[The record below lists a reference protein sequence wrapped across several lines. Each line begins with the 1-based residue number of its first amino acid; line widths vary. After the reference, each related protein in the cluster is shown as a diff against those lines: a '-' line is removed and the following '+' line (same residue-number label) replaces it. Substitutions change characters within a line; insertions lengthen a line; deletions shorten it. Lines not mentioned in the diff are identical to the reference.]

1 MGWGFGLAAETG
13 CTRIGS
19 PLKYEGNGNDN
30 EVEGQSTYSFI
41 VCNHLSRRQDSMTK
55 SFVHEISK
63 NNQ

>member
-1 MGWGFGLAAETG
+1 MGWSLGLAGETG

-30 EVEGQSTYSFI
+30 EVEEQSS
-41 VCNHLSRRQDSMTK
+41 NRLSRRQDSMTK
-55 SFVHEISK
+55 SFMHEISK